1 MSLIGKQPVTI
12 PENVTLTLEGKVVSV
27 KGPAGELT
35 HTIPPAITP
44 VLEDKT
50 LKLSRLDDIPKSRA
64 LHGLTRAL
72 INNMV
77 IGVTEGF
84 KKNLELIGTGF
95 RVVKQGDKLVFSLGF
110 SHPVEIQSP
119 DGIKFEVE
127 GNTKIT
133 ISGIDK
139 QKVGQVAAEI
149 RNFRPPEVYKGKGIR
164 YENEVVR
171 RKAGKAAK
179 VGAAGGE

>member
-1 MSLIGKQPVTI
+1 MSLIGKKPIII
-12 PENVTLTLEGKVVSV
+12 PETVTLSLEGKSV
-27 KGPAGELT
+27 TVTGPGGELK
-35 HTIPPAITP
+35 HTIPSVITP
-44 VLEDKT
+44 KLEDK
-50 LKLSRLDDIPKSRA
+50 KFQLSRQGDTPQSRA

-72 INNMV
+72 VNNMV
-77 IGVTEGF
+77 IGVTAGF
-84 KKNLELIGTGF
+84 RKKLELIGTGF
-95 RVVKQGDKLVFSLGF
+95 RVVKQEDKLVFSLGL
-110 SHPVEIQSP
+110 SHPVEMQSQE
-119 DGIKFEVE
+119 GITFEVE
-127 GNTKIT
+127 GNNKIT

-171 RKAGKAAK
+171 RKPGKAAK